1 MKIACFTTLSPIR
14 SGISGYNED
23 LLPYLTKRLEIDLF
37 IDDYEVPGELREQY
51 SIYSYRHFAP
61 RYASGEYDGIV
72 YHMGNNPYHR
82 FMYPILI
89 RYPGITVL
97 HDYVLHHFFAGMALT
112 GGVEVYLQ
120 ELRYNY
126 GETGDILGN
135 LYLHGIRTEL
145 EYFLFPM
152 NRTII
157 DSSRAIVVHS
167 DYLKKELETSY
178 PGLNVRKINMGIP
191 ASPAVLRDKRE
202 IKEKFGIPSE
212 SFVIGTFGFTTPI
225 KKIDLALE
233 AFQETLREVPQAML
247 LVVGDIQDQRV
258 GDIIQDFGLE
268 ERVRVTGYV
277 PDEHFKDYIQATDL
291 AINLRYPTAGETSA
305 SLLDVMAH
313 GVPVIIF
320 NYRQFAEIPDDCCLK
335 IDLGDNEKDELTKV
349 MVRVAGDDGLRENV
363 GRRAREYV
371 ATNCSLEKAAN
382 DYYDFLVEVFAGTGG
397 DVLSG
402 YGIPRT
408 VWSGHPRAQ
417 TCASIL
423 STTRHLAET
432 ERGRVVSEIVRSI
445 TKEFADIGM
454 TYDSAECGDFLR
466 ALQELGLSEK

>member
-23 LLPYLTKRLEIDLF
+23 LLPYLTKRLEIDIF

-61 RYASGEYDGIV
+61 RYASREYDGIL

-167 DYLKKELETSY
+167 DYLKKELEASY
-178 PGLNVRKINMGIP
+178 PGVNVRKINMGIP

-233 AFQETLREVPQAML
+233 AFQETLREVPQAMM
-247 LVVGDIQDQRV
+247 LVVGDIQDKRV
-258 GDIIQDFGLE
+258 GDIIQNFGLE

-277 PDEHFKDYIQATDL
+277 PDEHFKHYIQATDL
-291 AINLRYPTAGETSA
+291 AVNLRYPTAGETSA

-335 IDLGDNEKDELTKV
+335 IDLGDNEKEQLTRV
-349 MVRVAGDDGLRENV
+349 MIRLARDNVVRETV
-363 GRRAREYV
+363 GRKAREYV
-371 ATNCSLEKAAN
+371 VTNCSLEKTAN
-382 DYYDFLVEVFAGTGG
+382 DYYDFLLEVFAEAGG
-397 DVLSG
+397 DVLNG
-402 YGIPRT
+402 YRIPRT
-408 VWSGHPRAQ
+408 FWSGYPGAQ
-417 TCASIL
+417 TWASIL
-423 STTRHLAET
+423 ATTADLAGT
-432 ERGRVVSEIVRSI
+432 ERGRAVSEIVRSI
-445 TKEFADIGM
+445 TKEFADIGI
-454 TYDSAECGDFLR
+454 TGDSGDYGDFMKAATELR
-466 ALQELGLSEK
+466 LNER